1 MQLILLIL
9 CHGKEWSKVMW
20 IRMCYISDPD
30 QAPVLGSI
38 IWIQSKR
45 PAKKMR
51 IREIGKNDV
60 GFKSFETFSTPKT
73 NHCWAVPVIFILDDF
88 FSSFSP

>member
-1 MQLILLIL
+1 MRLILLIL

-51 IREIGKNDV
+51 IREIGKMMLALKV
-60 GFKSFETFSTPKT
+60 LKHFQRQKAIIAGQYR
-73 NHCWAVPVIFILDDF
+73 
-88 FSSFSP
+88 